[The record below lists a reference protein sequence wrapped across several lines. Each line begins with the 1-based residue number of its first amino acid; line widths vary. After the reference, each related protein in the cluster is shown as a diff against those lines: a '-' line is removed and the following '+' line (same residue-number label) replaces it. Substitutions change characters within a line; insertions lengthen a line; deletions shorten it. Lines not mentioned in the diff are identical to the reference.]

1 MNNPP
6 ILDPKVRAALVA
18 YLLPWADDELI
29 LGHRDSEWT
38 GFAPILEEDL
48 AFSSIA
54 QDELGHAALI
64 YHLVADL
71 TGENP
76 DHLAL
81 RRPANAYRH
90 APLVERPNG
99 DWAYTIARHYLYD
112 LADSARLEVLSG
124 SSYGPLAGIARKM
137 AREEHYHRLH
147 GEMWWERLAA
157 GTNESRERLAAAARA
172 VTPLVG
178 AVLGGTDG
186 QEILVAERILP
197 GIPAGLAADWRD
209 LARPFLIA
217 LDPELGRLPDEAPE
231 PRELRPASADFLALH
246 AEMTMV
252 SASGLG
258 ERW

>member
-18 YLLPWADDELI
+18 YLVAWADDELI

-38 GFAPILEEDL
+38 GFAPMLEEDL

-81 RRPANAYRH
+81 RRPADDYRH
-90 APLVERPNG
+90 APLLEQPNG

-112 LADSARLEVLSG
+112 LADSTRLEALSE
-124 SSYGPLAGIARKM
+124 SSYAPLAGIARKM

-147 GEMWWERLAA
+147 GEMWWDRLAT
-157 GTNESRERLAAAARA
+157 GTVESRQRLAVAARA

-178 AVLGGTDG
+178 AVFGGTDG
-186 QEILVAERILP
+186 QRLLLAEGILP
-197 GIPAGLAADWRD
+197 KSSANLPATWGD
-209 LARPFLIA
+209 LARPFLETV
-217 LDPELGRLPDEAPE
+217 DPELARLPDQVPE
-231 PRELRPASADFLALH
+231 PRGLRPASVDFQALH
-246 AEMTMV
+246 PEMTMV

>member
-1 MNNPP
+1 MTSTP
-6 ILDPKVRAALVA
+6 ILDPAVREALVA

-38 GFAPILEEDL
+38 GFAPMLEEDL

-54 QDELGHAALI
+54 QDEIGHAALI
-64 YHLVADL
+64 YQIVAEL

-81 RRPANAYRH
+81 RRPADAYRH
-90 APLVERPNG
+90 SALVERPNG

-112 LADSARLEVLSG
+112 LQDGGRLEALSG
-124 SSYGPLAGIARKM
+124 SSYPPLAGIARKM

-147 GEMWWERLAA
+147 GEMWWERLAT
-157 GTNESRERLAAAARA
+157 GTGESHERLAEATRTLLPLFGPRSGSTNGHELLLKEGIVPVPPASLHTSWREQAR
-172 VTPLVG
+172 PL
-178 AVLGGTDG
+178 
-186 QEILVAERILP
+186 LVAID
-197 GIPAGLAADWRD
+197 PALVR
-209 LARPFLIA
+209 L
-217 LDPELGRLPDEAPE
+217 LDVAPE
-231 PRELRPASADFLALH
+231 PRGSRPVSDDFQALH

-252 SASGLG
+252 STSGLG

>member
-1 MNNPP
+1 MTSTAALEPAA
-6 ILDPKVRAALVA
+6 REALVA

-38 GFAPILEEDL
+38 GFAPMLEEDL

-54 QDELGHAALI
+54 QDEIGHAALI
-64 YHLVADL
+64 YAIVAEL
-71 TGENP
+71 TDGNP

-81 RRPANAYRH
+81 RRPADAYRH
-90 APLVERPNG
+90 AEVVEKSNG

-112 LADSARLEVLSG
+112 LADAVRLEVLSA
-124 SSYGPLAGIARKM
+124 STYPPLAGIARKM

-147 GEMWWERLAA
+147 GEMWWERLAT
-157 GTNESRERLAAAARA
+157 GSSESRGRLIDAARA
-172 VTPLVG
+172 LAPLFG
-178 AVLGGTDG
+178 TLFGDTDG
-186 QEILVAERILP
+186 QEILLAEKILP
-197 GIPAGLAADWRD
+197 ASPASLYLAWRD
-209 LARPFLIA
+209 QARPLLVA
-217 LDPELGRLPDEAPE
+217 LDPTLGRLLDGAAE
-231 PRELRPASADFLALH
+231 PGRARPVSADFQALH